1 MRKLIFTALAAT
13 LGLSLSAGELPIETV
28 AKLVKVVVNG
38 TGGKIICRD
47 AAMKAAL
54 ESNGVTVDSSAS
66 IIWSSS
72 PAEIKMLKS
81 RGKLI
86 ITSRPEQLGMGACI
100 AIAEDGGK
108 PKIYLHPANLAASG
122 ISLPDSVLKF
132 GEKI

>member
-1 MRKLIFTALAAT
+1 MRKLIFTALVAT
-13 LGLSLSAGELPIETV
+13 LGLNLTAAELPVETA

-38 TGGKIICRD
+38 TGGKITCRD
-47 AAMKAAL
+47 GAMKAAL
-54 ESNGVTVDSSAS
+54 ESNGVVVDSSAS

-72 PAEIKMLKS
+72 PIEIRMLKS

-86 ITSRPEQLGMGACI
+86 ITSRPDQLDMGAAI
-100 AIAEDGGK
+100 AIAEDGGR

-122 ISLPDSVLKF
+122 ISLPDAVLKI

>member
-1 MRKLIFTALAAT
+1 MRKLIFTALIAT
-13 LGLSLSAGELPIETV
+13 LGLNLSAAELPVETA

-38 TGGKIICRD
+38 TGGKITCRD
-47 AAMKAAL
+47 GAMKAAL
-54 ESNGVTVDSSAS
+54 ESNGVLVDSSAN

-72 PAEIKMLKS
+72 PVEIKMLKA

-86 ITSRPEQLGMGACI
+86 ITSRPEQLGIGASI
-100 AIAEDGGK
+100 AIAEDGGR

-122 ISLPDSVLKF
+122 ISLPDSVLKI

>member
-1 MRKLIFTALAAT
+1 MRKLIFTALVAT
-13 LGLSLSAGELPIETV
+13 LGLNLTAAELPVETA

-38 TGGKIICRD
+38 TGGKITCRD
-47 AAMKAAL
+47 GAMKAAL
-54 ESNGVTVDSSAS
+54 ESNGVVVDSSAS

-72 PAEIKMLKS
+72 PIEIRMLKS

-86 ITSRPEQLGMGACI
+86 ITSRPDQLAMGAAI
-100 AIAEDGGK
+100 AIAEDGGR

-122 ISLPDSVLKF
+122 ISLPDAVLKI

>member
-13 LGLSLSAGELPIETV
+13 LGLSLSAGELPIETA

-38 TGGKIICRD
+38 TGGKITCRD

-72 PAEIKMLKS
+72 PAEIKMLKA
-81 RGKLI
+81 RGRLI
-86 ITSRPEQLGMGACI
+86 ITSRPEQLAMGACI
-100 AIAEDGGK
+100 AIAEDGGR

-122 ISLPDSVLKF
+122 VSLPDAVLKL

>member
-1 MRKLIFTALAAT
+1 MRKHILTALVAT
-13 LGLSLSAGELPIETV
+13 LGLNLPAAELPVETA

-38 TGGKIICRD
+38 TGGKITCRD
-47 AAMKAAL
+47 SAMRAAL
-54 ESNGVTVDSSAS
+54 ESNGVQVDSSAN

-72 PAEIKMLKS
+72 PAEIKMLKA

-100 AIAEDGGK
+100 AIAEDGGR

-122 ISLPDSVLKF
+122 IALPDSFLKM
-132 GEKI
+132 GQKI

>member
-1 MRKLIFTALAAT
+1 MRKLIFTAFAAT
-13 LGLSLSAGELPIETV
+13 LGLSLTAGELPIETA

-38 TGGKIICRD
+38 TGGKITCRD

-81 RGKLI
+81 RGRLI

-100 AIAEDGGK
+100 AIAEDGGR

-122 ISLPDSVLKF
+122 VSLPDAVLKL

>member
-13 LGLSLSAGELPIETV
+13 LGLSLSAGELPIETA

-38 TGGKIICRD
+38 TGGKITCRD

-54 ESNGVTVDSSAS
+54 ESNGVSVDSSAS

-72 PAEIKMLKS
+72 PAEIKMLKA
-81 RGKLI
+81 RGRLI
-86 ITSRPEQLGMGACI
+86 ITSRPEQLAMGACI
-100 AIAEDGGK
+100 AIAEDGGR

-122 ISLPDSVLKF
+122 VSLPDAVLKL